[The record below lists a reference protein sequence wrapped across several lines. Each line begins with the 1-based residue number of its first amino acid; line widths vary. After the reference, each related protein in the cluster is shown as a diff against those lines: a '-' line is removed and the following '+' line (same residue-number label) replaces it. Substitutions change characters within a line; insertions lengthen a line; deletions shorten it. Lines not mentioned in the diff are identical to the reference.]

1 MAGVAEISI
10 AAAEEV
16 LQANLAPWIQD
27 MTITFDRID
36 ADGAVL
42 RIPPSPRLN
51 RIGGT
56 ICGQAIMALADT
68 AMIFAIAGC
77 LGEFRPI
84 TTVSQTSSFL
94 RPAADADLVAEA
106 RIIKPG
112 RNIMYG
118 EVNLFAGDPNKP
130 VSHVTSTYMLL

>member
-1 MAGVAEISI
+1 MAEISI
-10 AAAEEV
+10 AAAEEF

-27 MTITFDRID
+27 MAIRIERIGT
-36 ADGAVL
+36 DGAVL
-42 RIPPSPRLN
+42 QVPPSPRLN
-51 RIGGT
+51 RVGGN

-94 RPAADADLVAEA
+94 RPAVDADLVAEA
-106 RIIKPG
+106 AIIKPG
-112 RNIMYG
+112 RTIMYG
-118 EVNLFAGDPNKP
+118 AVNLFAGDPGKP
-130 VSHVTSTYMLL
+130 VAHVTSTYMLL

>member
-1 MAGVAEISI
+1 MAEISI
-10 AAAEEV
+10 AAAEGF

-27 MTITFDRID
+27 MDITIDRID
-36 ADGAVL
+36 AAGAVL
-42 RIPPSPRLN
+42 RVPPSPRLN
-51 RIGGT
+51 RMGGT

-84 TTVSQTSSFL
+84 TTVNQTSSFL

-106 RIIKPG
+106 VIIKPG
-112 RNIMYG
+112 RTIMYG
-118 EVNLFAGDPNKP
+118 EVNLFAGDATKP
-130 VSHVTSTYMLL
+130 VAHVTSTYMLL